1 MKIRPVGSEL
11 FHEDRRM
18 DGRTGRQMDSV
29 DEANS
34 RFLQFCER
42 A

>member
-1 MKIRPVGSEL
+1 MEIRLVGTEL
-11 FHEDRRM
+11 FHEN
-18 DGRTGRQMDSV
+18 GRTG
-29 DEANS
+29 DEAC